1 MGSERAAPDVRRSGK
16 IRGVPARSG
25 APGAVTE
32 DADVVLELAVA
43 IEARDWARVEQLLHP
58 DVHWRDSSG
67 ARARAPQRPPSISAG
82 SELIASPASWELRD
96 GQIYRWNAGW

>member
-1 MGSERAAPDVRRSGK
+1 M
-16 IRGVPARSG
+16 
-25 APGAVTE
+25 TE

-58 DVHWRDSSG
+58 NVHWRDSSG
-67 ARARAPQRPPSISAG
+67 AIRGRRSVLRHLAGG
-82 SELIASPASWELRD
+82 SEVLASPASWELRD